1 MRARESGRSRQERH
15 GFALLEVLVS
25 LVILVTAGAT
35 VVSLAAET
43 GQAVRRARD
52 AETELRPAV
61 AFFAAVTLWP
71 RDDLDRHL
79 GTHPQGPWRLRVDRV
94 ATTLY
99 TLTRTDSLGSRP
111 LLRTVVFRPE
121 PRR

>member
-1 MRARESGRSRQERH
+1 MRARDCRRRRRTRG

-25 LVILVTAGAT
+25 LVILTTAGAT

-43 GQAVRRARD
+43 SRAVRRARE
-52 AETELRPAV
+52 AEMELRPALV
-61 AFFAAVTLWP
+61 FFGAVTLWP
-71 RDDLDRHL
+71 REDLDRHL
-79 GTHPQGPWRLRVDRV
+79 GTRPQGPWRLRVDRV

-99 TLTRTDSLGSRP
+99 ALTLTDSLGTRP

-121 PRR
+121 PRS